1 MAPLRVSTGAA
12 QNELLLARTVAGI
25 LTPTPV
31 LCTLLAGSN
40 NGHCQ
45 PWPTPQPVHMQ
56 TDWAAA
62 KVFKNSIV

>member
-31 LCTLLAGSN
+31 LCTLLAGMAHS
-40 NGHCQ
+40 
-45 PWPTPQPVHMQ
+45 
-56 TDWAAA
+56 AARPYA
-62 KVFKNSIV
+62 DRLGCGQSI